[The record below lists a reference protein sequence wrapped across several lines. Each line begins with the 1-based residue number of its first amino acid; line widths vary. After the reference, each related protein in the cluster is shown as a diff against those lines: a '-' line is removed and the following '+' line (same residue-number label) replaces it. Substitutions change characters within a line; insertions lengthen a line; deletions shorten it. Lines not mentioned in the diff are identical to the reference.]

1 MGRRQQRRK
10 PTRREKIEGQGQK
23 RGNRKEKKGLPSR
36 EFSDLSPMTQEI
48 VAGVAARQQC
58 TKEEILEV
66 LNR

>member
-1 MGRRQQRRK
+1 MGRRNQRRK
-10 PTRREKIEGQGQK
+10 PTRREKIGRSEGK
-23 RGNRKEKKGLPSR
+23 NVRRSGNRESRR